1 MYVNAG
7 YIKSDTSY
15 RFTDKGMR
23 NDPRYH
29 SDKNMEHYE
38 LKNKLHTIQ
47 ILQRKLKKR
56 LLRNLW

>member
-29 SDKNMEHYE
+29 SDENMEHYE
-38 LKNKLHTIQ
+38 LNSKKGHIGFYKRKTIP
-47 ILQRKLKKR
+47 KENPKE
-56 LLRNLW
+56 